1 MGHTFNILTPTIDG
15 FDNSFS
21 NYLYS
26 FFVAV
31 KRVNINYIKYTYLGT
46 NIDPK
51 TLPDQSLED
60 YKVDIGHVERVFA
73 YELYRQWYNQDL
85 ITHNPNLIINAEIP
99 KELIAEVLNS
109 DKHLYYPDMVLHA
122 GQQTC
127 DSNILV
133 CEIKR
138 KEYANLHPEKLN
150 DDIKKLYLFVDKKTN
165 TSKKKPKWKPYEIG
179 VFLMTVKELKND
191 EKYSLNLISELFD
204 ETIFSLNKGKR
215 HSTKK
220 IICAIYDGKELLYDT
235 LCNLIKQAKKSKKL
249 ISKSL

>member
-1 MGHTFNILTPTIDG
+1 MGYTFNILTPTIDG

-31 KRVNINYIKYTYLGT
+31 KRVNVNYIKYTYHGI

-51 TLPDQSLED
+51 TLSDQSLED

-85 ITHNPNLIINAEIP
+85 ITQNPNLFINAEIP
-99 KELIAEVLNS
+99 KELIKEVFDS
-109 DKHLYYPDMVLHA
+109 EKHLYYPDMVLHA

-127 DSNILV
+127 DGNILV

-138 KEYANLHPEKLN
+138 KEYAYLYPEKMNEDL
-150 DDIKKLYLFVDKKTN
+150 KKLYIFVDKNTETN
-165 TSKKKPKWKPYEIG
+165 DKNLTWKPYEIG
-179 VFLMTVKELKND
+179 VFLMTVRELKNK
-191 EKYSLNLISELFD
+191 EKFSLDLISNKFNDTVISLNEKKHF
-204 ETIFSLNKGKR
+204 
-215 HSTKK
+215 STKK
-220 IICAIYDGKELLYDT
+220 IICAIYDGKELIYDT
-235 LCNLIKQAKKSKKL
+235 LCNLIEQAKKSKKL